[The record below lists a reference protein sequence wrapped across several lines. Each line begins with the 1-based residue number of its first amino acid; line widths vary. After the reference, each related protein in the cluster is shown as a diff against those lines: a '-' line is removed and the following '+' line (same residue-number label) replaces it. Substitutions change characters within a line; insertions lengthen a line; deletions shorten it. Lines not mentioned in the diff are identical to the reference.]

1 MVLSNIPYN
10 HQKLAEAITCYRLFS
25 WGSDSTSIPTIS
37 PLSPDCC
44 RRPLFLP
51 HMKWGQA
58 DLSPCSGLQNLIQSP
73 ALITCHQ
80 NSPYPRIH
88 TTRLSSTYCHIRGAL
103 HNNVPRFLGFRFCR
117 KLTHTKTQQGT
128 YKSSEHNRH
137 TFLRDLVLLV
147 SASTGVVSTLSY

>member
-103 HNNVPRFLGFRFCR
+103 HNNVPRFLGFRFVENSR
-117 KLTHTKTQQGT
+117 THKLNKAHTNQVKIIGILFCVIW
-128 YKSSEHNRH
+128 S
-137 TFLRDLVLLV
+137 FL
-147 SASTGVVSTLSY
+147 